1 MESMVVH
8 HRYTW
13 PEMAKVTG
21 LGALDLEARAQEI
34 GLDRSRRASS
44 AGKERLIRVLPF
56 PGGRHPRK
64 GFREGAIL
72 PQRGTKVS
80 IFSPWDPTSYVV
92 VDLPEALFSNLG
104 LTYLAH
110 THIPTIWD
118 AKNVWLENIDWERRP
133 DGSLSRLERLPNQ
146 ITVGASVHPSA
157 GLVEMELWLRN
168 DSSKMLTGLRTQ
180 I

>member
-44 AGKERLIRVLPF
+44 AGKERLIRVLPY

-72 PQRGTKVS
+72 PQRGTKAS
-80 IFSPWDPTSYVV
+80 IFSPWDPTNYVV
-92 VDLPEALFSNLG
+92 VDLPEAIFSNLG
-104 LTYLAH
+104 LIYLAH
-110 THIPTIWD
+110 TDIPTIWD
-118 AKNVWLENIDWERRP
+118 ERNIWLENVDWERRSG
-133 DGSLSRLERLPNQ
+133 GSWSRQQRLPNQ
-146 ITVGASVHPSA
+146 ISFGASVSPPA
-157 GLVEMELWLRN
+157 GGAESELW
-168 DSSKMLTGLRTQ
+168 
-180 I
+180 